1 MGKIKTRT
9 WVLLIAA
16 LATVFSLLSWYT
28 LTRRAS
34 GRVAEVVQDGKVLYA
49 IDLDRVTQPY
59 TFTVEGPEGG
69 SNVVSVKPG
78 NICVEAADCP
88 DRICVE
94 QGWLEDRASP
104 IVCLPHQLVIR
115 LRDETRGPDA
125 VAD

>member
-1 MGKIKTRT
+1 MERLKTRT
-9 WVLLIAA
+9 WLLLIAA
-16 LATVFSLLSWYT
+16 LAAVFALLSWHT

-78 NICVEAADCP
+78 DLCVEAADCP
-88 DRICVE
+88 DKICVE

-104 IVCLPHQLVIR
+104 IVCLPHRLVIR
-115 LRDETRGPDA
+115 LRGETRGPDA